1 MGLYLLDREPPLDP
15 PEPEV
20 AFYCADCGGEIYI
33 GETYF
38 RVDGKNYCEG
48 CVSTEIAEPDY
59 DDDGPDPDQIYDDWR
74 DRQMERDDECFNSV

>member
-74 DRQMERDDECFNSV
+74 ERQMEKDNECFNSL